1 MVRATHFI
9 LAALFAAVLGVAGL
23 APARAATVPTSSA
36 LLVDQASKPQ
46 TESVRYYGHRR
57 YYGRPVYHRR
67 PVYRRAYYRPIRAY
81 RAPVMYRRCVT
92 RPRVVW
98 TPYGYVRR
106 WVRVCRY

>member
-23 APARAATVPTSSA
+23 APARAATMPAGSVLS
-36 LLVDQASKPQ
+36 VDQASKPQ
-46 TESVRYYGHRR
+46 TESVRYYGRR
-57 YYGRPVYHRR
+57 VHYGR
-67 PVYRRAYYRPIRAY
+67 PVYRRAYYHRPVRYY
-81 RAPVMYRRCVT
+81 RAPVVYRRCAM